1 MTVQPFIISLLN
13 IIEWNDVVDVREC
26 SEEETHGVVI
36 QLDKHWLYVFTNGD
50 YYYYDFHLYG
60 DRINGIRIEEELGND
75 NGGRIVVSYTS
86 GKHLFLKADNAT
98 KIGVRLDDVSIT
110 KEIGMDI

>member
-1 MTVQPFIISLLN
+1 MNPTGLTERLT
-13 IIEWNDVVDVREC
+13 W
-26 SEEETHGVVI
+26 
-36 QLDKHWLYVFTNGD
+36 
-50 YYYYDFHLYG
+50 
-60 DRINGIRIEEELGND
+60 
-75 NGGRIVVSYTS
+75 S

>member
-13 IIEWNDVVDVREC
+13 IIEWNDVVDVREYT
-26 SEEETHGVVI
+26 EKETNGIVI
-36 QLDKHWLYVFTNGD
+36 QLDKHWLYVFTDGD

-60 DRINGIRIEEELGND
+60 DRINGIRMEENIKKA
-75 NGGRIVVSYTS
+75 NSGRIIITYTS

-98 KIGVRLDDVSIT
+98 KIGVRIDDVSII